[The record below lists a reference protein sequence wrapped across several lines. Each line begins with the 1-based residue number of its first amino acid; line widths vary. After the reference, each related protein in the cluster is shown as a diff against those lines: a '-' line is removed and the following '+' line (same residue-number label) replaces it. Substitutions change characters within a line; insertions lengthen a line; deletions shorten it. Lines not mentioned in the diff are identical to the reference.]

1 MTFQKTWLDLGSEGV
16 EEPRRLD
23 VPWMSLWKVLG
34 SRNGVGGAGECPQAP
49 GSFSLSLT
57 LP

>member
-23 VPWMSLWKVLG
+23 VSWMSLRKVLG
-34 SRNGVGGAGECPQAP
+34 SRNGGGGQVSVLGPLVP
-49 GSFSLSLT
+49 SL
-57 LP
+57 

>member
-34 SRNGVGGAGECPQAP
+34 SRNGVGGGR
-49 GSFSLSLT
+49 
-57 LP
+57 